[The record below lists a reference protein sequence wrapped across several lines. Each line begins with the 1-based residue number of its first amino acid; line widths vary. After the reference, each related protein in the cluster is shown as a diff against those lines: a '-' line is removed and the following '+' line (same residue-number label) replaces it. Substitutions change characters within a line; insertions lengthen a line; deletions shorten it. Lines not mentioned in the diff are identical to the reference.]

1 MQRASERDRLPPAP
15 TLARLEA
22 RALHYLERF
31 PTTEARLRQVL
42 LRRALRDAARLDLDP
57 IEVRGSVDA
66 VLRRMIALGLVDD
79 RAFAANR
86 ARRLTLAG
94 RSPARIRAALALKGL
109 DDPSI
114 ATALREVAVEL
125 PDPELV
131 AAIAYARRRRLGP
144 WGQGAG
150 RAERQA
156 KELATLAR
164 AGFGFRIARKLL
176 EAATPADLE
185 QQSGTGLGG

>member
-1 MQRASERDRLPPAP
+1 MQLTSGRDRPPLAP
-15 TLARLEA
+15 TRARLEA

-42 LRRALRDAARLDLDP
+42 LRRALRDAERLELDP
-57 IEVRGSVDA
+57 AEVRRTVDA
-66 VLRRMIALGLVDD
+66 VLARLIAGGLLDD

-109 DDPSI
+109 DSPSI
-114 ATALREVAVEL
+114 ATALREVAEEL

-131 AAIAYARRRRLGP
+131 AAMAYARRRKLGP
-144 WGQGAG
+144 WGPAAG

-156 KELATLAR
+156 KDLAVLAR
-164 AGFGFRIARKLL
+164 AGFSFRVARKLL
-176 EAATPADLE
+176 EAATPDALE
-185 QQSGTGLGG
+185 RQPDAGVDD

>member
-1 MQRASERDRLPPAP
+1 
-15 TLARLEA
+15 
-22 RALHYLERF
+22 LHYLERF

-42 LRRALRDAARLDLDP
+42 LRRALRDAGRLDLDP
-57 IEVRGSVDA
+57 ADVRRTVDA
-66 VLRRMIALGLVDD
+66 VLVRLIAGGLIDD

-114 ATALREVAVEL
+114 VTALREVAEEL

-131 AAIAYARRRRLGP
+131 AAMAYARRRRLGP
-144 WGQGAG
+144 WGP
-150 RAERQA
+150 AERQA
-156 KELATLAR
+156 KDLAVLAR
-164 AGFGFRIARKLL
+164 AGFSFRIARKLL
-176 EAATPADLE
+176 EAETPDALD
-185 QQSGTGLGG
+185 QQLDAGSDG